1 MGQEATFQS
10 DQTWPWNLRQIALT
24 DICVA
29 LVTSNDR
36 SLWCGEELTDVQ
48 RRKQGVGWRLF
59 QSPRDGMG
67 LAYTRSGNPWV
78 VRREFDFELC
88 LKGRVDRTG

>member
-1 MGQEATFQS
+1 M
-10 DQTWPWNLRQIALT
+10 
-24 DICVA
+24 
-29 LVTSNDR
+29 
-36 SLWCGEELTDVQ
+36 Q